1 MEQNASKK
9 RLWNSVYLMLNLVN
23 ILTNLGFSMVTTTIS
38 VYSVELGASLSLAGT
53 VASIFSFTALLIRP
67 FSGFFVDKYDK
78 KKIFVISTFLFGAVV
93 YGFAFSKSIPMLF
106 VFRILQGLLFG
117 ITTTCSMAM
126 VSRAVP
132 KNRVS
137 EGLGYFNAGI
147 MIGQAVGPTIAVAL
161 KDSIGFSWMYI
172 IVATSICLPPLLCL
186 LMKFPAEATKPS
198 TAVGSD
204 KKFHFSFND
213 FIAKKFILYA
223 LVCGM
228 FSFYNGI
235 ANSFMLFIGEER
247 AILNISLFFT
257 VSSAVLL
264 LVRILAGKTSDR
276 GSLTVL
282 VNCALVCTA
291 ISMFTVGVA
300 KSLGLM
306 IFAAVLKAFGQG
318 VGHVSLQGEA
328 LKKADPEHVGAASS
342 TMYIGNDIG
351 NTLGPI
357 IGGVISQNMGYA
369 SVFNVS
375 IILTAVAFVAFNIYQ
390 KKIGYTK
397 PVIAEEKD

>member
-1 MEQNASKK
+1 MEQKAINT
-9 RLWNSVYLMLNLVN
+9 RLWNKVYLMLNLVN

-53 VASIFSFTALLIRP
+53 VASIFSFAALLIRP
-67 FSGFFVDKYDK
+67 FSGYFVDKFDK
-78 KKIFVISTFLFGAVV
+78 KKIFVLSTFLFGAVV

-117 ITTTCSMAM
+117 VTTTCSMAM
-126 VSRAVP
+126 VSRVIP
-132 KNRVS
+132 QNRVS

-147 MIGQAVGPTIAVAL
+147 MVGQAVGPTIAVAL

-186 LMKFPAEATKPS
+186 LMKFPDEATKP
-198 TAVGSD
+198 ARVEYE
-204 KKFHFSFND
+204 KKQFRFSFDD

-235 ANSFMLFIGEER
+235 ANSFMLFIGEDR
-247 AILNISLFFT
+247 AIANISLFFT
-257 VSSAVLL
+257 ISSTVLL

-276 GSLTVL
+276 GSLTLL
-282 VNCALVCTA
+282 VNGALICTA
-291 ISMFTVGVA
+291 VSMFSVSVA
-300 KSLGLM
+300 RSLGL
-306 IFAAVLKAFGQG
+306 IVFAATMKALGQG

-328 LKKADPEHVGAASS
+328 LKKADSQHVGAASS

-357 IGGVISQNMGYA
+357 VGGVVSQNMGYA

-375 IILTAVAFVAFNIYQ
+375 IVLVAIAFVAFNVYQ

-397 PVIAEEKD
+397 PARTE